1 MGLFCHLSGDG
12 TFRQIP
18 AHFRTSHDSARA
30 DPTSFRTSHIRCIAY
45 PSLQPRDAHAA
56 PHLWL
61 RVRACDA
68 QRAKAKRMAMKSP
81 ENQHE
86 KFCDPAG
93 LS

>member
-68 QRAKAKRMAMKSP
+68 RRYGFVHFCGQSRTSETVSATKA
-81 ENQHE
+81 
-86 KFCDPAG
+86 
-93 LS
+93 